1 MKFKGIGQ
9 APNKFGVADV
19 EKVKEFLARPDNRSK
34 RRLLGGI
41 QLAPSDTAR
50 PRARACKLK
59 PVKRQDQL
67 LIEQRRAARQQLL
80 KIKLYRLLPECP
92 ELKFVLGTHGLT
104 SIWKLARASNEIIN
118 NIPDLGQKRREK
130 IHAYLTGKNV
140 PVAWKA

>member
-1 MKFKGIGQ
+1 MKFRGIGQ
-9 APNKFGVADV
+9 TLNKFQTSDA

-67 LIEQRRAARQQLL
+67 LIEFRRAQRVELL
-80 KIKLYRLLPECP
+80 RLKLFKLLPECP

-104 SIWKLARASNEIIN
+104 SVWKLARASNETIN
-118 NIPDLGQKRREK
+118 DIPGLGQKRREK

-140 PVAWKA
+140 SVSWKA